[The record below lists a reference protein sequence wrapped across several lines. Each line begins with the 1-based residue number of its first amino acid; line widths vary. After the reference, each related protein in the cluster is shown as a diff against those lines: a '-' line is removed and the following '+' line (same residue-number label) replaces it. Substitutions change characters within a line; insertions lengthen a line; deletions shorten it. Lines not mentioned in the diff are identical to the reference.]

1 MYGVGAWSPDLIL
14 YADSDL
20 LVVNKP
26 AGLPVLPDGY
36 NPEAPFLKGLLQAE
50 HGPLWVVHRLD
61 KDTSGVLV
69 LARNAPTH
77 RSLNIQ
83 FEKRQVFKVY
93 HALALGTPSWESQS
107 VTLPL
112 RADADRRH
120 RTAVDTHS
128 GKPAATDLRI
138 LERFGAA
145 ILIEAQPHTG
155 RTHHIRVHLAAVG
168 LPILAD
174 TLYGDRSA
182 ESNPAPLI
190 DRLALHAWRLS
201 FTHPTTG
208 LAAVFEA
215 VYPID
220 FAAAVESLR
229 SRPLTTTTG

>member
-1 MYGVGAWSPDLIL
+1 VGAWSPELIL
-14 YADSDL
+14 YTDSDL

-36 NPEAPFLKGLLQAE
+36 NPEAPYLKEVLQAE

-61 KDTSGVLV
+61 KDTSGVVV
-69 LARNAPTH
+69 LARNAPAH

-83 FEKRQVFKVY
+83 FEKRQVSKVY
-93 HALALGTPSWESQS
+93 HALALGSPSWDSQA

-112 RADADRRH
+112 RVDADRRH
-120 RTAVDTHS
+120 RTAVDMHG

-138 LERFGAA
+138 LERFSTCVMV
-145 ILIEAQPHTG
+145 EAQPHTG
-155 RTHHIRVHLAAVG
+155 RTHQIRVHLAAVG

-182 ESNPAPLI
+182 ESNPAPWI
-190 DRLALHAWRLS
+190 NRLALHAWCLS

-215 VYPID
+215 AYPED
-220 FAAAVESLR
+220 FAAAVELLR
-229 SRPLTTTTG
+229 S